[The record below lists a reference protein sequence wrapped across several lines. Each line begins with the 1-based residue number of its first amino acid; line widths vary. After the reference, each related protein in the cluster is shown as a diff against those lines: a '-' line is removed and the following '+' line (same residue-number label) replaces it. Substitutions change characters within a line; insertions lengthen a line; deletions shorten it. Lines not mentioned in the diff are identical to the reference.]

1 MVMYVSCSNMK
12 DNETADDRIQKFF
25 ILLNQGVI
33 WNGFHL
39 LIWCAKRKER
49 IGISKD
55 VLLHKAIV
63 CLLFDITF
71 TCC

>member
-1 MVMYVSCSNMK
+1 MYLCCSNLK
-12 DNETADDRIQKFF
+12 DIETEDDRIQKFF
-25 ILLNQGVI
+25 IPLNIGVF
-33 WNGFHL
+33 WNCFHL
-39 LIWCAKRKER
+39 LTCCAKRKE
-49 IGISKD
+49 IIEISED